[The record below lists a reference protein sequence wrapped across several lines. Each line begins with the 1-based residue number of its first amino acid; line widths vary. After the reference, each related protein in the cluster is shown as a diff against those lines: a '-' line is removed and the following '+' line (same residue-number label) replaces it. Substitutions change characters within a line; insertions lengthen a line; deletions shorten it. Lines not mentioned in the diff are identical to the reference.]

1 MRGTQVRTYHLPRLA
16 RPFYQADAYVHWTLT
31 VQNRA
36 TGWLSNSFHGIWRE
50 LLLHCAAREG
60 LVCPSYCIMP
70 DHIHLLWMGLRPDS
84 DQRNGMAFLRTHV
97 EPRLAPLKFQSQ
109 AHDHVLR
116 PIERTLDSLRTTI
129 AYVLLN
135 PVRKGW
141 VRQPQEWPCQGCVV
155 AGYPRLHPLEDRFL
169 EIFWKLYTA
178 QRDPRCDS
186 HCLPPFP

>member
-16 RPFYQADAYVHWTLT
+16 RTFYQADAYVHWTLT

-109 AHDHVLR
+109 AHDHVL
-116 PIERTLDSLRTTI
+116 L
-129 AYVLLN
+129 
-135 PVRKGW
+135 K
-141 VRQPQEWPCQGCVV
+141 
-155 AGYPRLHPLEDRFL
+155 
-169 EIFWKLYTA
+169 
-178 QRDPRCDS
+178 
-186 HCLPPFP
+186 